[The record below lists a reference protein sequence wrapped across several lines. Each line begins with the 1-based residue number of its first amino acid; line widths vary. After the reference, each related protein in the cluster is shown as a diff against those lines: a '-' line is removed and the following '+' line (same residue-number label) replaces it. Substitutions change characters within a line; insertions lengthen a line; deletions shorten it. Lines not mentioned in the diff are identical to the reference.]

1 MATYEVSDYDL
12 CRSALLECVMSDMEW
27 EELYNIIEHAESAFE
42 FDVAVITQVQLMQLV
57 GEYYGWDKDEP
68 RF

>member
-1 MATYEVSDYDL
+1 MSMYEVSDYDL

-27 EELYNIIEHAESAFE
+27 CDLYNIIEHAESAFE

-57 GEYYGWDKDEP
+57 GEYYGWESEGHGL
-68 RF
+68 